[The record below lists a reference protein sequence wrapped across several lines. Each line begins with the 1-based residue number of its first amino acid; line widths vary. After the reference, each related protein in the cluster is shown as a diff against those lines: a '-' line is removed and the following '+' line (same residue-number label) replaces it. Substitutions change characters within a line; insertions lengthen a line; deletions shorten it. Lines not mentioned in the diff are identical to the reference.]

1 MDNIEKITENL
12 VRASRV
18 VRAGAVIRVIPTHVD
33 AIGVQLDVRNVI
45 QDSELPMTMRQL
57 SQRAGRWLE
66 VQAAAVASKLSRIIP
81 IKISPSI
88 IGDANIVMTGGM
100 VSLSVLMALE
110 WRDDAIAPLP
120 DFVAVRDALKSLGYY
135 A

>member
-1 MDNIEKITENL
+1 MNKVEKITENL
-12 VRASRV
+12 VKASRV
-18 VRAGAVIRVIPTHVD
+18 VRAGIVIRVIPTHVD

-45 QDSELPMTMRQL
+45 QDSELPMTVRHL
-57 SQRAGRWLE
+57 SQRAGRWFE
-66 VQAAAVASKLSRIIP
+66 IQAAAVASKLSRIIP
-81 IKISPSI
+81 VKISPSI

-100 VSLSVLMALE
+100 VSLSVLTALE
-110 WRDDAIAPLP
+110 WDNDARAPLP